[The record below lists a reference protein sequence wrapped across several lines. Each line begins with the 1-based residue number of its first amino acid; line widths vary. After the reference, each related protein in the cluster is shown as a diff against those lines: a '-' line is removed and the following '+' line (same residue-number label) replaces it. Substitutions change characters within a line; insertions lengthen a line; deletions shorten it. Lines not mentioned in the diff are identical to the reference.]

1 MTSYQSKS
9 AGSVLEI
16 HQHTKNRLASRYTK
30 LSEAAE
36 QDRSIREG
44 DLLERKLIMFF
55 HSFLPSRLGTCVVL
69 FNN

>member
-1 MTSYQSKS
+1 MVLCKS
-9 AGSVLEI
+9 TRADEI
-16 HQHTKNRLASRYTK
+16 HQHTKNQLASRYTK

-44 DLLERKLIMFF
+44 DLLERKLIMF
-55 HSFLPSRLGTCVVL
+55 LPSRLGTCVVL